1 MENFRQL
8 LQRLIHEKMTIEPP
22 ASATRVRPNVYDLY
36 AMFHICAATAI
47 TYSFPAGIFIQNL
60 VVFDIFSI
68 VPTVRK

>member
-36 AMFHICAATAI
+36 VYTAATAI
-47 TYSFPAGIFIQNL
+47 TYSIPARIFIQNL